1 LIKSVLLPSHAQKNK
16 KKICKSFTPA
26 ETFASSWVFLISNCQ
41 MTFGVLLFF
50 LRLGWLTCQPEMKF
64 AQFVAFPLRK
74 GKIVAN

>member
-1 LIKSVLLPSHAQKNK
+1 
-16 KKICKSFTPA
+16 
-26 ETFASSWVFLISNCQ
+26 